1 MVKINFK
8 TKTLESWFRDAACF
22 IRKAQDA
29 ANVIHDME
37 GQIEIGDTF
46 KNPKF
51 RDKGGKLR
59 TFDRVVATAP
69 RDSTF
74 VEPASKLQSVPEGQ
88 DKRKVIDAEARETDK
103 ALDKILKQ
111 LGV

>member
-1 MVKINFK
+1 MVKINLK
-8 TKTLESWFRDAACF
+8 AKTLESWSSDAACF
-22 IRKAQDA
+22 IRKAQVA

-51 RDKGGKLR
+51 RGKGGRLR
-59 TFDRVVATAP
+59 TFDRAIATDP
-69 RDSTF
+69 RDSAF
-74 VEPASKLQSVPEGQ
+74 VKPASKLQSVPGGQ
-88 DKRKVIDAEARETDK
+88 DKRKVIEAEARETDK
-103 ALDKILKQ
+103 ALDKIRKQ